1 MQLVLIMIQGCFIL
15 IDQEMFKKGQ
25 KLLESRTNIN
35 INNLKNEESYRLY
48 NVAYFDGQKFC
59 TSNGKDVTA
68 YIEAIR
74 KIYLQI
80 LKMIDNCTEKINDD
94 VQTVVDSI
102 LNRVQYLIKKDDY
115 KGEEE
120 VRIFFIREGKEKD
133 IKATEFVEGGIP
145 RLYLQLKVSTQIKE
159 IIFGPK
165 IGNGYDKVPYIY
177 WKLQNMRGQNYVSV
191 SQSSIEYV

>member
-1 MQLVLIMIQGCFIL
+1 
-15 IDQEMFKKGQ
+15 
-25 KLLESRTNIN
+25 
-35 INNLKNEESYRLY
+35 
-48 NVAYFDGQKFC
+48 
-59 TSNGKDVTA
+59 
-68 YIEAIR
+68 
-74 KIYLQI
+74 
-80 LKMIDNCTEKINDD
+80 MIDNCTEEIKDD

-133 IKATEFVEGGIP
+133 IKATEFVAGEIP

-177 WKLQNMRGQNYVSV
+177 WKLQNMRGQNQVSV